1 MDGILETVKAHSEK
15 GGYQY
20 TEREL
25 QIIREM
31 TSGKFGDKID
41 LQYES
46 LDDYEVPPRTQFS
59 MLKKAAVTIKY
70 KEMTFN
76 MACIRLFEGIK
87 FILPILSSGKK
98 RLAVVMCKEE
108 EPASIEW
115 CRLKKDKWVNKT
127 ITSLEY
133 IEKIFK
139 AGGWDRNCR
148 YKMLGR
154 VVTSDRGLILVFDLD
169 EAIMF
174 APLAEEY
181 FDPRSGKMKKRRPIY
196 YPEEYRDRV
205 GKSYN
210 DYYAAY
216 RSSMVENLSAWK
228 NEFEE
233 GGGNK

>member
-1 MDGILETVKAHSEK
+1 MDGIIDAVKAHSEK
-15 GGYQY
+15 KGYQY

-31 TSGKFGDKID
+31 TSGKFGEKVD

-59 MLKKAAVTIKY
+59 MLKKAAVTLKY

-76 MACIRLFEGIK
+76 MAAIRLFEGVR
-87 FILPILSSGKK
+87 FILPILSRSKK

-115 CRLKKDKWVNKT
+115 CRLKKDKWVNKK

-133 IEKIFK
+133 VEKIFV
-139 AGGWDRNCR
+139 AAGWDRNCR
-148 YKMLGR
+148 YKVLGR

-181 FDPRSGKMKKRRPIY
+181 LDPRSGKMKKRRPIY
-196 YPEEYRDRV
+196 
-205 GKSYN
+205 
-210 DYYAAY
+210 
-216 RSSMVENLSAWK
+216 RSERAHV
-228 NEFEE
+228 
-233 GGGNK
+233 